1 MIVNFSQS
9 LSGTYTGGDLKSA
22 GIGVVIVS
30 VLIGAS
36 VLLRRSRR
44 VRRAHFADWLSLFAL
59 VDSLGLG
66 LQMILDKPFLT
77 GKPRIYSWSLA
88 FLIELALALVIVLY
102 AIDYKRKFRTKSG

>member
-44 VRRAHFADWLSLFAL
+44 VCRAHFADWLSLFAL

-88 FLIELALALVIVLY
+88 FLIELALALVIVLC